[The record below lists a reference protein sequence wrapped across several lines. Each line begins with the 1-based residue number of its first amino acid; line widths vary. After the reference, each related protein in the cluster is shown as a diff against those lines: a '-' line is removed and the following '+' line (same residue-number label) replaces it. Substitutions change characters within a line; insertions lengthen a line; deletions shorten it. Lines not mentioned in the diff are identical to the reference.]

1 MAMLVVTHQIT
12 PGEKLGTEARGVPA
26 RASRD
31 GLRCVR
37 RTNVSGREW

>member
-1 MAMLVVTHQIT
+1 MARLVVTHQIT

-31 GLRCVR
+31 GLRRC
-37 RTNVSGREW
+37 GRHDGLGSD